1 MANGQTG
8 STHEILENCLLTL
21 TNHTFHINLMPMTI
35 GSFDV
40 IMGIDWLSP
49 HHAKI
54 FCYEKAIRLPSPNG
68 EALIIYGEKSGQNL
82 KIICFTNAHMYLH
95 KKCNAY

>member
-21 TNHTFHINLMPMTI
+21 RNHTFHINLMPMTI

-40 IMGIDWLSP
+40 IMGMDWLSP
-49 HHAKI
+49 HQTKT
-54 FCYEKAIRLPSPNG
+54 FTTKRLFGYPYPMEKP
-68 EALIIYGEKSGQNL
+68 
-82 KIICFTNAHMYLH
+82 
-95 KKCNAY
+95 